1 MYKSFRER
9 LQTERER
16 ERVSERRES
25 ERERVREI
33 KSMIENID
41 VALKTP
47 KSVISCF

>member
-9 LQTERER
+9 LQTER